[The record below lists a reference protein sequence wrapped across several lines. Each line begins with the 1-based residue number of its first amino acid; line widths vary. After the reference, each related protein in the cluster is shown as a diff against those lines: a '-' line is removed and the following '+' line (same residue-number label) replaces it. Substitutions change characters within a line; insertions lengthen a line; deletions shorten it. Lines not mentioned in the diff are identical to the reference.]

1 MCATGCASSSTAPC
15 RANPE
20 PHAGKPARSGRDSA
34 AVQTPGRMVKPCEGV
49 SNDAHTGAIFMKK
62 ALIAAVAALSAA
74 AWTASPALAQ
84 HHHGG
89 DGDGDRGGH
98 HQD

>member
-1 MCATGCASSSTAPC
+1 
-15 RANPE
+15 
-20 PHAGKPARSGRDSA
+20 
-34 AVQTPGRMVKPCEGV
+34 
-49 SNDAHTGAIFMKK
+49 MKK

-84 HHHGG
+84 HHRGG

-98 HQD
+98 HQDGDNNGRRGDNNNR